1 MKWLSIIISFVT
13 VATVAVILIWH
24 TKQTAIN
31 HTESTKLIP
40 LEINLPKPMFITWPH
55 YKNVPNLEKLSYKPR
70 PPFMAPVG
78 TKNVAIGKP
87 VFSTDKKPIMGKVEL
102 ITDGNKEALDS
113 SYVEFA
119 PFLQHVTIDLEARYN
134 IYAIV
139 IWHYH
144 RQQRAYYDVIVQV
157 ADDPNFITN
166 VKTIFNNDIDNSAG
180 FGIGKDMHYVETNE
194 GKLIDAKG
202 IKARYI
208 RLYSNGNSTN
218 ELNHYVE
225 VEVYGKPVE

>member
-1 MKWLSIIISFVT
+1 
-13 VATVAVILIWH
+13 
-24 TKQTAIN
+24 
-31 HTESTKLIP
+31 
-40 LEINLPKPMFITWPH
+40 
-55 YKNVPNLEKLSYKPR
+55 
-70 PPFMAPVG
+70 MAPEG

-87 VFSTDKKPIMGKVEL
+87 VVSTDNNPIMGKVEL
-102 ITDGNKEALDS
+102 ITDGDKEAFES

-144 RQQRAYYDVIVQV
+144 RQLRVYYDVVIQV
-157 ADDPNFITN
+157 ADNPDFITN
-166 VKTIFNNDIDNSAG
+166 AKILFNNDIDNSAG
-180 FGIGKDMHYVETNE
+180 FGIGADMHYIETDE

-202 IKARYI
+202 VTARYVH
-208 RLYSNGNSTN
+208 LYSNGNSTN

>member
-1 MKWLSIIISFVT
+1 MKWLGITISVVIAVT
-13 VATVAVILIWH
+13 IALIFIWY
-24 TKQTAIN
+24 TERTTIN
-31 HTESTKLIP
+31 HAEKPKLVQ
-40 LEINLPKPMFITWPH
+40 LKINLPRPMFITWPH
-55 YKNVPNLEKLSYKPR
+55 YKYVPNLEKLSYKPH
-70 PPFMAPVG
+70 PPFMAPEG
-78 TKNVAIGKP
+78 TKNVALGKP
-87 VFSTDKKPIMGKVEL
+87 VFSTDNNPIMGKVEL
-102 ITDGNKEALDS
+102 ITDGDKEAFDN

-157 ADDPNFITN
+157 ADDPDFITN
-166 VKTIFNNDIDNSAG
+166 VKILFNNDIDNSAG
-180 FGIGKDMHYVETNE
+180 FGIGVDMHYVETYE

-202 IKARYI
+202 ITARYV
-208 RLYSNGNSTN
+208 RLYSDGNSTN